1 MVEGD
6 THTRPQGPQRGALPK
21 GLRKV
26 LKKETMEQQ
35 KKKDSAQ
42 IISVPGQRVYRGL
55 KEKRGNS
62 RPKSFQSRGL
72 EKSIGVSKGKKGSLP
87 GRKLE

>member
-26 LKKETMEQQ
+26 LKKET
-35 KKKDSAQ
+35 
-42 IISVPGQRVYRGL
+42 ISVPGQRVYRGL